1 MNFQRGREREPLEIN
16 LVPLI
21 DVMMVILIFLMI
33 TTTYNRYAE
42 LQINLPSA
50 DAEKQAE
57 RSNEVAVLVNAQ
69 GQYVINRRAVVFRNI
84 TELADELKRAAGGA
98 KE

>member
-1 MNFQRGREREPLEIN
+1 MNFQRGREKEPLEIN

-42 LQINLPSA
+42 LAINLM
-50 DAEKQAE
+50 DRLLK
-57 RSNEVAVLVNAQ
+57 
-69 GQYVINRRAVVFRNI
+69 GRR
-84 TELADELKRAAGGA
+84 KRACIPGRLNHDGWIVGIL
-98 KE
+98 KEASVNHGFRRLIHELVF